1 MEIVKMQ
8 KTVKVKTDNK
18 VTIVDIPWTL
28 DGYENAVDARCVE
41 FVSTQFMYDFFKM
54 PVVMIVDESGL
65 CKNKPL
71 NKMASEL
78 YGYPVHGNYI
88 AGDVI
93 FGVRVG
99 ADILPPE
106 NVELLKFYIL
116 DNFSYLVD
124 GDLPSGAME

>member
-1 MEIVKMQ
+1 MS
-8 KTVKVKTDNK
+8 KTVKVSTNNK
-18 VTIVDIPWTL
+18 VTVVDIPWTI

-41 FVSTQFMYDFFKM
+41 FVSTKIMYDFFKM

-65 CKNKPL
+65 INDRPF

-78 YGYPVHGNYI
+78 YGYLVHGNYI

-99 ADILPPE
+99 DDILPPE
-106 NVELLKFYIL
+106 DVELLKKFIL
-116 DNFSYLVD
+116 DNFLYLVD
-124 GDLPSGAME
+124 GDLSSDVID